1 MDRAV
6 AGEQGA
12 DPVLSAAYLT
22 LTKEIM
28 ERVAERQNVRGRRR
42 A

>member
-12 DPVLSAAYLT
+12 DPALSAAYLT